1 MTTSAGQF
9 PLIGAQPVTNSSV
22 TGVEVATA
30 TSGYVPLIP
39 LGTII
44 SVNDPF
50 WGGLELVRLS
60 VPAAT
65 LVRLGSLSTLTAT
78 YGYVAVPVAAN
89 LGQSVAVSFNHVPSN
104 ASFVQY
110 AWFVIGGKYLVNST
124 ASIAAD
130 TALGTAAS
138 VGQAA
143 ANSAGKQILNARVQV
158 AATATVVKPV
168 NTTSGSAIVR
178 TNNSDGLFVGQTIT
192 GTGIPASSYIGAID
206 AAVTPVAITL
216 TAADLVTAALATVT
230 GFPTATATNNDATRF
245 WNTVT
250 MSRPFV
256 QGAIT

>member
-44 SVNDPF
+44 SVNDPY
-50 WGGLELVRLS
+50 WGGLELIRLS
-60 VPAAT
+60 IPTST
-65 LVRLGSLSTLTAT
+65 LVRVGTLSTLTAT
-78 YGYVAVPVAAN
+78 NSFVAVPNTAN

-110 AWFVIGGKYLVNST
+110 AWFVIAGRYVMNGT
-124 ASIAAD
+124 ASVAAD
-130 TALGTAAS
+130 TAFGITAA
-138 VGQAA
+138 GQIG

-158 AATATVVKPV
+158 AATATVVKSV
-168 NTTSGSAIVR
+168 STSAGSNIIR
-178 TNNSDGLFVGQTIT
+178 TNNSDGWFVGQSIS
-192 GTGIPASSYIGAID
+192 GTGIPASTFIGAID
-206 AAVTPVAITL
+206 AAVSPVAVSL
-216 TAADLVTAALATVT
+216 TTSDLATASNAT
-230 GFPTATATNNDATRF
+230 ASGFVSATATNNDGTRQ

-250 MSRPFV
+250 MNRPFA